1 MERICVPIAQQLA
14 NLHFIVATVCT
25 ATVSYWQK
33 YKDLEES
40 HALGLADQ
48 ETVQAEL
55 PLPADLASVLYCL
68 LPRKFVPTVPAVDSP
83 WVWGCNLQQI
93 LVRKLLNYGIHHFSL
108 LGALNLWLVG

>member
-1 MERICVPIAQQLA
+1 MERILAPIEQQLA

-33 YKDLEES
+33 YKDSEES

-48 ETVQAEL
+48 ETAQAEL
-55 PLPADLASVLYCL
+55 PLLPDLASVLYCL
-68 LPRKFVPTVPAVDSP
+68 LPRKFIPAVSAVDSP

-93 LVRKLLNYGIHHFSL
+93 LVRKLLNYGVHHFSF
-108 LGALNLWLVG
+108 LGAFNLWLVG